1 MLKYFPIWIYVNFC
15 IFPRRAPEQQILDF
29 QTQQYK
35 VFPTLAAS
43 YATYF
48 ISETMM
54 ALYQSAYG
62 EIMKGNTKKL
72 GEVNVGL

>member
-1 MLKYFPIWIYVNFC
+1 MQCLRCFYFPY
-15 IFPRRAPEQQILDF
+15 RAPEQQILDF

-35 VFPTLAAS
+35 VFPALAAS

-72 GEVNVGL
+72 GEVGL